1 MATYRELHGVRVN
14 VVSSNPSNP
23 KEGEVWYNSTLGQLK
38 GYILAPATWATGGA
52 LNVGRTLA
60 GGDGTQTAA
69 FMVAGLKNPY
79 ATYANNTENYNGTAW
94 ANSGVYPQTV
104 YSVGSA
110 GTQAAGLAFG
120 GNLPGSPETNT
131 TCEYDG
137 SSWTAQGSP
146 SNFPVSGGG
155 MTGFGTQTAA
165 ISNVPSANTT
175 LAYNGTV
182 WTAYGSPGNQNTSR
196 LDGSAQNGSS
206 TAGLMFQGR
215 TGSGPVNTQATEEW
229 NGSTWSAS
237 NNYPVAMVF
246 AQGAGTQTAA
256 VGFGGDKMPGE
267 TAQTTCC
274 TYDGS
279 SWTVANSL
287 GTAITRHSSAKNGTQ
302 NAALSFGGGG
312 SSGSSQTEEFT
323 GAVETRTLT
332 LG

>member
-1 MATYRELHGVRVN
+1 MATYRSIVGQKIKKVT
-14 VVSSNPSNP
+14 SDPSNP
-23 KEGEVWYNSTLGQLK
+23 IEGQMWYNSTSGSLK
-38 GYILAPATWATGGA
+38 VHLTQAATWATGGA
-52 LNVGRTLA
+52 MTTGRNLL

-69 FMVAGLKNPY
+69 FAVAGLKNPY
-79 ATYANNTENYNGTAW
+79 PTYANETENYNGSSWT
-94 ANSGVYPQTV
+94 NGGNYPQSI
-104 YSVGSA
+104 YGVGSA
-110 GTQAAGLAFG
+110 GTQTAGLAFG

-215 TGSGPVNTQATEEW
+215 TGPGPVNTQATEEW
-229 NGSTWSAS
+229 NGSTWTAS

-267 TAQTTCC
+267 TAQTTTC

-287 GTAITRHSSAKNGTQ
+287 GTAVTRHASAKNGTST
-302 NAALSFGGGG
+302 AALSF
-312 SSGSSQTEEFT
+312 SGNIPGTTQTEEFT

-332 LG
+332 TS

>member
-1 MATYRELHGVRVN
+1 MATYRSIVGQKIKKVT
-14 VVSSNPSNP
+14 SDPSNP
-23 KEGEVWYNSTLGQLK
+23 IEGQMWYNSTSGSLK
-38 GYILAPATWATGGA
+38 VHLTQAATWATGGA
-52 LNVGRTLA
+52 MTTGRNLL

-69 FMVAGLKNPY
+69 FAVAGLKNPY
-79 ATYANNTENYNGTAW
+79 PTYANETENYNGSSWT
-94 ANSGVYPQTV
+94 NGGNYPQSI
-104 YSVGSA
+104 YGVGSA
-110 GTQAAGLAFG
+110 GTQTAGLAFG
-120 GNLPGSPETNT
+120 GNLPGSSSNV

-137 SSWTAQGSP
+137 SSWTAVPG
-146 SNFPVSGGG
+146 NFPVSGGG
-155 MTGFGTQTAA
+155 ATGFGTQTAA
-165 ISNVPSANTT
+165 ISNLPSSNTT
-175 LAYNGTV
+175 VSYNGTA

-196 LDGSAQNGSS
+196 LDGVAQNGTS

-312 SSGSSQTEEFT
+312 SSGS
-323 GAVETRTLT
+323 
-332 LG
+332 

>member
-1 MATYRELHGVRVN
+1 MATYRSIVGQKIKKVT
-14 VVSSNPSNP
+14 SDPSNP
-23 KEGEVWYNSTLGQLK
+23 IEGQMWYNSTSGSLK
-38 GYILAPATWATGGA
+38 VHLTQAATWATGGA
-52 LNVGRTLA
+52 MTTGRNLL

-69 FMVAGLKNPY
+69 FAVAGLKNPY
-79 ATYANNTENYNGTAW
+79 PTYANETENYNGSSWT
-94 ANSGVYPQTV
+94 NGGNYPQSI
-104 YSVGSA
+104 YGVGSA
-110 GTQAAGLAFG
+110 GTQTAGLAFG
-120 GNLPGSPETNT
+120 GNLPGSSSNV

-137 SSWTAQGSP
+137 SSWTAVPG
-146 SNFPVSGGG
+146 NFPVSGGG
-155 MTGFGTQTAA
+155 ATGFGTQTAA
-165 ISNVPSANTT
+165 ISNLPSSNTT
-175 LAYNGTV
+175 VSYNGTA

-196 LDGSAQNGSS
+196 LDGVAQNGTS

-215 TGSGPVNTQATEEW
+215 TGPGPVNTQATEEW
-229 NGSTWSAS
+229 DGSTWSAS

-332 LG
+332 TS